1 MAWLVL
7 VLFILASLAGGA
19 AIAYV
24 TGAAAVLSFVIADSS
39 RYLAILPQRILSQ
52 IDVFTFLAMPLFI
65 LTGELMN
72 RGGVT
77 RALIDLAM
85 VLVGRMKGGLGH
97 VNIAASVF
105 MAGVSGSAVADAA
118 ALSATLVPEMKQRG
132 YSATYAA
139 ALTAASSVI
148 GPIIPPSI
156 VMIFYGALMNV
167 SVAALFAGGIV
178 PGLLVALALFGL
190 NGFMAHRHDH
200 PGGRS
205 LDMPPLGRTVARAV
219 PALFI
224 PVIVVAGIVFG
235 VVTPTEAAAL
245 AVVAS
250 MVIAFFYRT
259 LDAGSSESTPLA
271 GLIRDVREGL
281 ERTVVLTG
289 SIFMILFAA
298 AIFGYLVAIKD
309 LPQEIMALVNS
320 LGIEGLGYL
329 LLINLVFFVAG
340 MFMDVVMALVLL
352 VPLMVPAAI
361 AFGADPIHV
370 GVLACLNL
378 TIGLVTPPFGGVLMI
393 VSATTGVNY
402 MRLALAILPFIA
414 VEAVV
419 LVVLILFPDL
429 TLSIPTALGLIE

>member
-7 VLFILASLAGGA
+7 IILILASLAGGA

-24 TGAAAVLSFVIADSS
+24 TGAAAVLSFVLADSG

-52 IDVFTFLAMPLFI
+52 VDVFTFLSMPLFI

-118 ALSATLVPEMKQRG
+118 ALTATLVPEMKQRG

-156 VMIFYGALMNV
+156 VMIFYGAYMNV

-178 PGLLVALALFGL
+178 PGLLVAIALFAL
-190 NGFMAHRHDH
+190 NAVMAHRHDH
-200 PGGRS
+200 PGGRA
-205 LDMPPLGRTVARAV
+205 LALPPVRRTVLRAL

-245 AVVAS
+245 AVAAAIL
-250 MVIAFFYRT
+250 IAFFYRK
-259 LDAGSSESTPLA
+259 LDSGRDATPPLA
-271 GLIRDVREGL
+271 GLFRDVRDGL
-281 ERTVVLTG
+281 ERTVILTG

-298 AIFGYLVAIKD
+298 AIFGYLIAIKD
-309 LPQEIMALVNS
+309 VPQAITDLVAA

-352 VPLMVPAAI
+352 VPLMVPAAL
-361 AFGADPIHV
+361 ASGADPVHV
-370 GVLACLNL
+370 GVLASLNL

-393 VSATTGVNY
+393 VSATSGVNY
-402 MRLALAILPFIA
+402 LRLAVAILPFIA
-414 VEAVV
+414 VEAAV
-419 LVVLILFPDL
+419 LVVLILFPGL
-429 TLSIPTALGLIE
+429 TLAIPAALGLVP

>member
-24 TGAAAVLSFVIADSS
+24 TGAAAVLSFIVADSG

-65 LTGELMN
+65 LAGELMN

-77 RALIDLAM
+77 RALIDLSM
-85 VLVGRMKGGLGH
+85 VLVGRMRGGLGH

-105 MAGVSGSAVADAA
+105 MAGISGSAVADAA
-118 ALSATLVPEMKQRG
+118 ALSSTLVPEMRLRG
-132 YSATYAA
+132 YTATYAA

-167 SVAALFAGGIV
+167 SVAALFAGGLV
-178 PGLLVALALFGL
+178 PGLLVALGLFVM
-190 NGFMAHRHDH
+190 NAAMARRQ
-200 PGGRS
+200 GSAGV
-205 LDMPPLGRTVARAV
+205 LDIPPAGRTLARAV
-219 PALFI
+219 PALFV
-224 PVIVVAGIVFG
+224 PVIIVAGIVFG

-250 MVIAFFYRT
+250 LVIAFFYRAAEAR
-259 LDAGSSESTPLA
+259 DGGASPVSSL
-271 GLIRDVREGL
+271 LRDVKDGL
-281 ERTVVLTG
+281 ERTAVLTG

-298 AIFGYLVAIKD
+298 AIFGYLIAIKSV
-309 LPQEIMALVNS
+309 PEAITALVGTVG
-320 LGIEGLGYL
+320 LDGLGYL
-329 LLINLVFFVAG
+329 LLINLVFFLAG
-340 MFMDVVMALVLL
+340 MFMDVTMALVLL
-352 VPLMVPAAI
+352 VPLLVPAAI
-361 AFGADPIHV
+361 ASGADPVHV
-370 GVLACLNL
+370 GVTSCLNL
-378 TIGLVTPPFGGVLMI
+378 TIGLVSPPFGGCLMV

-402 MRLALAILPFIA
+402 LRLSAAILPFIA
-414 VEAVV
+414 VEAAV

-429 TLSIPTALGLIE
+429 TLWIPTALGLVK